1 MEDLRTRM
9 LEAAAELLDS
19 SPDRDISTRAVCEAV
34 GVGAPVLYRLFGDKS
49 GLLSAVVDH
58 GFEKYLSVKRVA
70 TPSDDPVADVMN
82 GWDTHMAFAREHPTV
97 YRMMYS
103 PALSAV
109 PKAAQEALDL
119 LRQLLERC
127 AEAGRLRIPTEPAAQ
142 MIMTASVGLALS
154 LVTQPEVYSDDSL
167 IRRQREAVFAAVFVD
182 KPAESTRTPTLAA
195 KALQLK
201 AMLDAD
207 PGTELAEPEVN
218 LLKHWLERLAKAE

>member
-1 MEDLRTRM
+1 M

-58 GFEKYLSVKRVA
+58 GFEQYLSIKRVA
-70 TPSDDPVADVMN
+70 EPSDDPVVDVMN
-82 GWDTHMAFAREHPTV
+82 GWDNHMAFAREHPTV

-127 AEAGRLRIPTEPAAQ
+127 AEAGRLRIPTEAAAQ
-142 MIMTASVGLALS
+142 MVMTASVGVALS
-154 LVTQPEVYSDDSL
+154 LVTQPEVYSDSEL
-167 IRRQREAVFAAVFVD
+167 IRRQRDAVFSAIFVD
-182 KPAESTRTPTLAA
+182 KEPKQTSSLAA

-201 AMLDAD
+201 AILDAD
-207 PGTELAEPEVN
+207 PGTELVEPEVN
-218 LLKHWLERLAKAE
+218 LLKHWLERLATAE